1 MKDRTI
7 TDAQRERVKHLRRQG
22 YTLREISKLTN
33 VSVAECSRTL
43 NRAGIV
49 GDSTR
54 TVEAARSRFEQGQAA
69 RYDLIMDLYDDLES
83 LRQRLNE
90 PYDQWLN
97 GPDGP
102 VKVTLPEPPL
112 SECVKIVE
120 VMRKTVTEVN
130 RLEEEFK
137 DRSNL
142 EGARN
147 VLKEL
152 QEGLKAVA
160 AIHGPSTDPNDY
172 DSDYDIAKD
181 PDEQRLE

>member
-7 TDAQRERVKHLRRQG
+7 TDAQRERVKQLRRQG

-49 GDSTR
+49 GDTTR

-69 RYDLIMDLYDDLES
+69 RYDLISDLYNDLEG

-90 PYDQWLN
+90 PYDEWLN

-112 SECVKIVE
+112 SECVKVVE
-120 VMRKTVTEVN
+120 VMRKTVAEVN
-130 RLEEEFK
+130 RLEEQFK

-147 VLKEL
+147 VLGEL
-152 QEGLKAVA
+152 NETLSLIAKMN
-160 AIHGPSTDPNDY
+160 GPSQDPNDY
-172 DSDYDIAKD
+172 DSDYDIATD